1 MGYLVPCF
9 LKNIDQYVSYNLS
22 TVFNL
27 FFIKEAEASFY
38 MTVALVDF
46 ILVIEAEYLCT
57 VFTVRFSNLDVQSN
71 VMTFGF
77 TTFQCATSFL

>member
-1 MGYLVPCF
+1 
-9 LKNIDQYVSYNLS
+9 
-22 TVFNL
+22 
-27 FFIKEAEASFY
+27 

-46 ILVIEAEYLCT
+46 ILVIETTETEYLCT
-57 VFTVRFSNLDVQSN
+57 VFTVHFFNLDVQSN